1 MSKLS
6 NAALGIVAGALALG
20 AAHFERASSDTLPAL
35 SQGDAMLRPVA
46 PVYDVNR
53 GGKGNRLGVPQAADH
68 ASTMFV
74 YPVATPDTLIAARVS
89 RKPPAPV
96 PAARKPLRKEISSEM
111 KIACEPLMSSLAA
124 AAEEASPGRCMV

>member
-20 AAHFERASSDTLPAL
+20 ASHFERASSGTLPAL
-35 SQGDAMLRPVA
+35 SQGDATLRPVA

-53 GGKGNRLGVPQAADH
+53 GNKGNRLGVPPSADQ

-74 YPVATPDTLIAARVS
+74 YPVSAPGTLIAARVS
-89 RKPPAPV
+89 RKPPAP
-96 PAARKPLRKEISSEM
+96 AIRKPPRKETSSEM

-124 AAEEASPGRCMV
+124 AAEEASPGRCVV